1 MLAPPPSC
9 RWLAYGLL
17 HNAALPMCAV
27 GVQPE
32 RMQTRDG
39 GERSRSLRILE
50 LGLGA
55 GVPYQRVEGEILWP
69 AVQGYRNTPL
79 TPKRLVAGEPLQ

>member
-1 MLAPPPSC
+1 
-9 RWLAYGLL
+9 
-17 HNAALPMCAV
+17 MCAV

-55 GVPYQRVEGEILWP
+55 GVPSQRVEGEVLWP